1 MGHFCK
7 VLENKT
13 VFGQE
18 NGMIHTEDG
27 QSISWKSLA
36 NLLIDKQPRYRG
48 IIYFNSTLD
57 DKFTFLNNPVEIY
70 ESDSDTTRSICCGNN
85 LDM

>member
-18 NGMIHTEDG
+18 NGMIYTKDG

-36 NLLIDKQPRYRG
+36 NLLKG
-48 IIYFNSTLD
+48 
-57 DKFTFLNNPVEIY
+57 K
-70 ESDSDTTRSICCGNN
+70 
-85 LDM
+85 

>member
-1 MGHFCK
+1 LCIEKDTIKGVRKIVNNGTFLQ

-18 NGMIHTEDG
+18 NGMIYTEDG

-36 NLLIDKQPRYRG
+36 NLLKG
-48 IIYFNSTLD
+48 
-57 DKFTFLNNPVEIY
+57 K
-70 ESDSDTTRSICCGNN
+70 
-85 LDM
+85 